1 MTSSIR
7 RPARAAFCLL
17 LAAFAS
23 APAWSLEGDRIRP
36 SVGLSYAYNSNI
48 YYLDDRSSG
57 GTLLRG
63 GQRGDRTLGLQ
74 GGLDVDHY
82 VSRQSFTLRS
92 QATQTRHATYDNLD
106 YLAYNARATWN
117 WVAGERWDGDA
128 GLELSQIASNLY
140 DFANADRSERNLR
153 DQQLWFASAM
163 LRMSP
168 DWKLRGALRYS
179 DIGNSLQRFNTLNL
193 QEWTYEAGS
202 RFYSKGTDDF
212 VGVNLRIADGRLPN
226 RIVAAGSTIDNA
238 YRQYTLEGVVDY
250 QLSGL
255 TRLSGNLGYTSREYQ
270 QLSQRNFDGFT
281 GRLSAVHSFSSKTS
295 VNAAIFR
302 QIGAWEDLT
311 ANFVLTQGVSLTAT
325 QVISDK
331 LSGQF
336 GYSFRNRAFL
346 GDPNFVLTG
355 TPTREDSFNSLSLAL
370 TWRPT
375 RLSQVVGAI
384 AHDTR
389 SANDAWA
396 ANGFGP
402 FNDFSAI
409 NVSVTGQLTF

>member
-1 MTSSIR
+1 MTSSFR
-7 RPARAAFCLL
+7 RSVRAACFLL
-17 LAAFAS
+17 LAMLAS

-48 YYLDDRSSG
+48 YYLDDRSTG
-57 GTLLRG
+57 GTLLRN

-74 GGLDVDHY
+74 AGLDVDHY

-106 YLAYNARATWN
+106 FLAYNARGTWN

-128 GLELSQIASNLY
+128 GLELNQVASNLY
-140 DFANADRSERNLR
+140 DFANVDRSERNLR

-226 RIVAAGSTIDNA
+226 RIVTAGATIDNA

-281 GRLSAVHSFSSKTS
+281 GRLSAVHAFSSKTS
-295 VNAAIFR
+295 INGAVFR
-302 QIGAWEDLT
+302 EIGAWEDLT
-311 ANFVLTQGVSLTAT
+311 ANFVLTQGVSLTTT
-325 QVISDK
+325 QAMSDK
-331 LSGQF
+331 LAGQLR
-336 GYSFRNRAFL
+336 YSFRTRAFL

-355 TPTREDSFNSLSLAL
+355 TPTREDAFHSLSFSL

-384 AHDTR
+384 SRDTR

-409 NVSVTGQLTF
+409 NVSLTGQLTF

>member
-1 MTSSIR
+1 MTSSPR
-7 RPARAAFCLL
+7 RPACAALSLF
-17 LAAFAS
+17 LAALAS
-23 APAWSLEGDRIRP
+23 SPAWCLESDRIRP
-36 SVGLSYAYNSNI
+36 SAGLSYGYNSNI
-48 YYLDDRSSG
+48 YYLDDRSTG
-57 GTLLRG
+57 GTLLRN
-63 GQRGDRTLGLQ
+63 GQRGERTLGLQ

-92 QATQTRHATYDNLD
+92 QATQTRHSTYDNLD

-128 GLELSQIASNLY
+128 GLELNQVASNLY
-140 DFANADRSERNLR
+140 DFANIDRSERNLR
-153 DQQLWFASAM
+153 NQHLWFASAM

-168 DWKLRGALRYS
+168 DWKLRGAVRYS
-179 DIGNSLQRFNTLNL
+179 DVGNSLARFSTLNL

-212 VGVNLRIADGRLPN
+212 VGINLRVADGRLPN
-226 RIVAAGSTIDNA
+226 RTVAAGATIDNA

-281 GRLSAVHSFSSKTS
+281 GRLSAVHTVSSKTS
-295 VNAAIFR
+295 LNAAIFR

-325 QVISDK
+325 QAISDK
-331 LSGQF
+331 LAGQV
-336 GYSFRNRAFL
+336 GYSYRTRAFL
-346 GDPNFVLTG
+346 GEPNFVLTA
-355 TPTREDSFNSLSLAL
+355 TPTREDSFNSLSLSL

-375 RLSQVVGAI
+375 RLSQVVGAVSR
-384 AHDTR
+384 DTR

-402 FNDFSAI
+402 FNDFSAF
-409 NVSVTGQLTF
+409 NVSVTGQITF

>member
-1 MTSSIR
+1 
-7 RPARAAFCLL
+7 
-17 LAAFAS
+17 
-23 APAWSLEGDRIRP
+23 
-36 SVGLSYAYNSNI
+36 V
-48 YYLDDRSSG
+48 
-57 GTLLRG
+57 
-63 GQRGDRTLGLQ
+63 
-74 GGLDVDHY
+74 
-82 VSRQSFTLRS
+82 
-92 QATQTRHATYDNLD
+92 
-106 YLAYNARATWN
+106 
-117 WVAGERWDGDA
+117 
-128 GLELSQIASNLY
+128 ASNLY
-140 DFANADRSERNLR
+140 DFANVDRSERNLR

-168 DWKLRGALRYS
+168 DWKLRGAVRYS
-179 DIGNSLQRFNTLNL
+179 DVGNSLQRFSTLNL

-212 VGVNLRIADGRLPN
+212 VGINLRVADGRLPN
-226 RIVAAGSTIDNA
+226 RTVAAGSTIDNA

-281 GRLSAVHSFSSKTS
+281 GRLSAVHAFSSKTS
-295 VNAAIFR
+295 LNAAVFR
-302 QIGAWEDLT
+302 EIGAWEDIT

-325 QVISDK
+325 QAISDK
-331 LSGQF
+331 LAGRF
-336 GYSFRNRAFL
+336 GYSYRTRAFL
-346 GDPNFVLTG
+346 GEPNFVLTA
-355 TPTREDSFNSLSLAL
+355 TPTREDSFNSLSLSL

-375 RLSQVVGAI
+375 RLSQVVGAVSR
-384 AHDTR
+384 DTR

-409 NVSVTGQLTF
+409 NVSLTGQLTF

>member
-1 MTSSIR
+1 MTSFLR
-7 RPARAAFCLL
+7 RSARAAFSLL
-17 LAAFAS
+17 LATLAS

-36 SVGLSYAYNSNI
+36 SVGLSYAYNNNV
-48 YYLDDRSSG
+48 YFLDDRSSG
-57 GTLLRG
+57 GTLLRN

-74 GGLDVDHY
+74 AGLDVDHY

-92 QATQTRHATYDNLD
+92 QATQTRHGTYDNLD
-106 YLAYNARATWN
+106 DLAYNARATWN

-128 GLELSQIASNLY
+128 GLELNQVASNLY

-153 DQQLWFASAM
+153 DQKLWFASAM

-226 RIVAAGSTIDNA
+226 RIVTAGATIDNA

-281 GRLSAVHSFSSKTS
+281 GRLSAVHAFSSKTS
-295 VNAAIFR
+295 FNGAVFR
-302 QIGAWEDLT
+302 EIGAWEDLT
-311 ANFVLTQGVSLTAT
+311 ANFVLTQGVSLTTSQAM
-325 QVISDK
+325 SDK
-331 LSGQF
+331 LAGQLR
-336 GYSFRNRAFL
+336 YSFRTRAFL

-355 TPTREDSFNSLSLAL
+355 TPTREDAFHSLSLAL

-375 RLSQVVGAI
+375 RLSQVVGAVSR
-384 AHDTR
+384 DTR

-409 NVSVTGQLTF
+409 NVSVTGQITF

>member
-1 MTSSIR
+1 MTLSIR
-7 RPARAAFCLL
+7 RPARAAFSLL
-17 LAAFAS
+17 LTTLAS
-23 APAWSLEGDRIRP
+23 APAWCLEGDRIRP
-36 SVGLSYAYNSNI
+36 SVGLSYAYNNNI
-48 YYLDDRSSG
+48 YFLDDRSTG
-57 GTLLRG
+57 GTLLRN

-74 GGLDVDHY
+74 AGLDVDHY

-128 GLELSQIASNLY
+128 GLELNQVASNLY

-168 DWKLRGALRYS
+168 DWKLRGAIRYS
-179 DIGNSLQRFNTLNL
+179 DVGNSLQRFSTLNL

-212 VGVNLRIADGRLPN
+212 VGINLRLADGRLPN
-226 RIVAAGSTIDNA
+226 RIVTATSTIDNA

-270 QLSQRNFDGFT
+270 QLSQRNFGGFT
-281 GRLSAVHSFSSKTS
+281 GRLSAVHAFSSKTS
-295 VNAAIFR
+295 LNAAVFR
-302 QIGAWEDLT
+302 QIGAWEDVT

-325 QVISDK
+325 QAISDK
-331 LSGQF
+331 LTGQF
-336 GYSFRNRAFL
+336 GYSYRTRAFL
-346 GDPNFVLTG
+346 GDPNIALSA
-355 TPTREDSFNSLSLAL
+355 TPTREDSFNSLSLSM

-375 RLSQVVGAI
+375 RLSQVVGAVSRD
-384 AHDTR
+384 AR

-409 NVSVTGQLTF
+409 NVSLTGQITF